1 MDVFA
6 LITDLTDVKPFKIGW
21 KSQVKILHSWTQYT
35 QYSGKT
41 MKMILADKNV
51 SIDFHLD
58 LHYIR
63 IVFSILLTQLYFTNL
78 QGTLIHATVKKQ
90 KMRALQRFIISQE
103 WRNVENFTL

>member
-1 MDVFA
+1 
-6 LITDLTDVKPFKIGW
+6 
-21 KSQVKILHSWTQYT
+21 
-35 QYSGKT
+35 
-41 MKMILADKNV
+41 MKMILVDKNV

-78 QGTLIHATVKKQ
+78 QETLIHATVEKQ